1 MATASSFPPAA
12 SRHRL
17 TASAYE
23 RMAEAGIFSPDS
35 RVELIDGE
43 IFDMSPI
50 GSLHAAVVSRLA
62 RDFIVAVGD
71 AAVVRIQDPLRIDD
85 FNEPEP
91 DLAMLTPREDF
102 YAARHPG
109 PRDTLLVVE
118 VADTS
123 LDHDMTTKAS
133 VYAAAGIPEYWV
145 LDLMSCSV
153 AIFSDPRGGSYE
165 TRRTHRSSE
174 PIRPAGLPS
183 CAIDPLAVLRRP

>member
-1 MATASSFPPAA
+1 
-12 SRHRL
+12 
-17 TASAYE
+17 
-23 RMAEAGIFSPDS
+23 MAEAGILGPES

-62 RDFIVAVGD
+62 RDFIVAIGD
-71 AAVVRIQDPLRIDD
+71 TAVVRVQDPLRIDD

-91 DLAMLTPREDF
+91 DLAIVTPREDF

-123 LDHDMTTKAS
+123 LDHDMTTKAA
-133 VYAAAGIPEYWV
+133 VYAAAGIEEYWV
-145 LDLMSCSV
+145 LDLTSHSV
-153 AIFSDPRGGSYE
+153 AIFRDPRGGSYD
-165 TRRTHRSSE
+165 TRHTHRSFE
-174 PIRPAGLPS
+174 PIRPAALPH